1 MKIRSKNGVNKVA
14 EIEGVS
20 GALGGLMAQAQ
31 RAGQPEN
38 GDYYDSE
45 GFLVCGK
52 CHTRRQ
58 VEVNMPDLKAVP
70 FDPKKKVRV
79 KMPVSCRCRA
89 ERRYQEEQ
97 MLQQD
102 KDMRAMEALKR
113 QSLMDERL
121 RDVSFDS
128 FRKTNDNAYN
138 LKLCLRYAN
147 HFDEMLAKNQGL
159 LFYGGVGTGK
169 TFAAACIANHLLNQ
183 RIPVIMTSFV
193 KLLESMQGF
202 SEDDSA
208 LIARLNRA
216 KLLIIDDLGA
226 ERSTDYA
233 LEKVYDIVDSRYR
246 AKLPIILTTNL
257 SMTEL
262 KESTDIRYTRIYDR
276 IFEMCYPMQFKGQSW
291 RKVEAARRFDAMKKF
306 LEGNDG

>member
-1 MKIRSKNGVNKVA
+1 MNKVA
-14 EIEGVS
+14 EIEGVA

-89 ERRYQEEQ
+89 ERSYQEEQ

-169 TFAAACIANHLLNQ
+169 TFAAACIANQLLNQ

-202 SEDDSA
+202 SEDDSV

-291 RKVEAARRFDAMKKF
+291 RKVEAARRFDAMKNF

>member
-1 MKIRSKNGVNKVA
+1 MKIRSRNGVNKVA
-14 EIEGVS
+14 EIEGVA
-20 GALGGLMAQAQ
+20 GALGGIMAQAQ

-169 TFAAACIANHLLNQ
+169 TFAAACIANQLLNQ

-202 SEDDSA
+202 SEDDSV

-291 RKVEAARRFDAMKKF
+291 RKVEAARRFDAMKNF

>member
-1 MKIRSKNGVNKVA
+1 MKIRSKNGVNKVD

-38 GDYYDSE
+38 GDYNDSE

-291 RKVEAARRFDAMKKF
+291 RKVEAARRFDAMKNF